1 MFEDECNRW
10 RADEPF
16 SFVIS
21 YVHWQPVCSLLSTLA
36 IFRYGPTDSFR
47 LYPFLFSITRTSSS
61 FCFTPRILRRRFF
74 FFFFLSFDNYRS
86 SKWIRLNRFPRAEQF
101 VPNAMQSAD
110 RRVVVRS
117 ALKPL
122 CIEKISFP
130 EEKWSARSKGWD

>member
-1 MFEDECNRW
+1 M
-10 RADEPF
+10 
-16 SFVIS
+16 
-21 YVHWQPVCSLLSTLA
+21 QPVARRRTVFFCNKLRSLATSLLFVVDPGNLPLCSNRFVPS
-36 IFRYGPTDSFR
+36 ISF
-47 LYPFLFSITRTSSS
+47 PFFYNTHLLVVLFYTADPEASL
-61 FCFTPRILRRRFF
+61 FFF
-74 FFFFLSFDNYRS
+74 FFFFLSLDNYRG

-130 EEKWSARSKGWD
+130 EEKWSARNKGWD